1 MDIAQE
7 ILSQMIIHMKYSRY
21 IDFYK
26 RRETWSE
33 IVDRNKNMLIKKF
46 PFLEKEIEEHYK
58 LVYEKKV
65 LPSMRALQF
74 SGKAIEVAPSRIFN
88 CAGIAID
95 HWKVFSEIMFLLLG
109 GSGVGISVQKHHIDK
124 LPVIKKPSGRKRR
137 YLIADSI
144 EGWADAIKMLMKSY
158 YNIKNTS
165 NIEFDFSDIRP
176 KGARLVTAGGKAPGA
191 QPLKECILKIKNI
204 LEQKQDGE
212 KLKPIECHD
221 IICFISDAVLAGGIR
236 RSSCISLF
244 SYDDEEMLACK
255 TGNWWELNPQRA
267 RANNSIILLRN
278 ETTKKQFD
286 SIWEKIRYSNCGEP
300 GIFFTNSLEMI
311 TNPCAEAALKAS
323 GGFCN
328 LVEISSYDI
337 KNQEEF
343 NKRVKAAAFIG
354 TLQASF
360 TEIHYLRK
368 VWLDNAE
375 KEALLGIGITGIAA
389 NKLKN
394 LDIKKSVNLAIQ
406 TNIETAKQIG
416 INAANRI
423 TCIKPSGTTSLV
435 VGSSSGIHAY
445 HAKYYLRRV
454 RVGKNE
460 AIYSYFLNNF
470 PELLEDCFFRS
481 HDTAII
487 SIPQKAPDGAILRDE
502 SPLELLERIKW
513 FDENWIKPGHIKGDN
528 THSISATI
536 SIKDNEWEFVREWLW
551 REKDHYNGI
560 SVLPYDNKVYKQM
573 PFEEISKEKY
583 EELFKSLREIDVTK
597 IIEIEDRTDLK
608 QQVAC
613 NGNQCELI

>member
-1 MDIAQE
+1 MDISQK
-7 ILSQMIIHMKYSRY
+7 ILSDIIVHMKYSRY
-21 IDFYK
+21 LDNLQ

-33 IVDRNKNMLIKKF
+33 IIDRNKQMLLKKF
-46 PFLEKEIEEHYK
+46 PNLKDEIEDNYK
-58 LVYEKKV
+58 LVYDKKV

-109 GSGVGISVQKHHIDK
+109 GSGVGISVQKHHVEK
-124 LPVIKKPSGRKRR
+124 LPIIKKPSGRKRR

-176 KGARLVTAGGKAPGA
+176 KGARLITAGGKAPGP

-244 SYDDEEMLACK
+244 SFDDEEMLACK

-267 RANNSIILLRN
+267 RSNNSIILLRN
-278 ETTKKQFD
+278 EVTKEQFD
-286 SIWEKIRYSNCGEP
+286 NIWEKIKYSNCGEP

-311 TNPCAEAALKAS
+311 TNPCAEAALKSS

-328 LVEISSYDI
+328 LVEISTHDI
-337 KNQEEF
+337 QSQNDFEQ
-343 NKRVKAAAFIG
+343 RIKAATFIG

-360 TEIHYLRK
+360 TELHYLRK
-368 VWLDNAE
+368 VWQDNAE
-375 KEALLGIGITGIAA
+375 KEALLGIGLTGIAA
-389 NKLKN
+389 NKLNKLN
-394 LDIKKSVNLAIQ
+394 IKRAVNIAIQ
-406 TNIETAKQIG
+406 TNVEIAEKIG
-416 INAANRI
+416 INTANRL

-445 HAKYYLRRV
+445 HSEYYIRRI

-460 AIYSYFLNNF
+460 AIYTYLLINH
-470 PELLEDCFFRS
+470 PELLEDCFFRPY
-481 HDTAII
+481 DTAII
-487 SIPQKAPDGAILRDE
+487 SIPQKAPENSKVRSE
-502 SPLELLERIKW
+502 SPLSLLERIKW

-528 THSISATI
+528 THSISATV
-536 SIKDNEWEFVREWLW
+536 SIKEDEWSVVKEWLW
-551 REKDHYNGI
+551 NNKNYYNGI
-560 SVLPYDNKVYKQM
+560 SVLPYDNKSYKQM
-573 PFEEISKEKY
+573 PFEEITKERY
-583 EELFKSLREIDVTK
+583 EELFNSLKNIDITK
-597 IIEIEDRTDLK
+597 IIEFEDKTDLK
-608 QQVAC
+608 QEAAC
-613 NGNQCELI
+613 SGGQCEL